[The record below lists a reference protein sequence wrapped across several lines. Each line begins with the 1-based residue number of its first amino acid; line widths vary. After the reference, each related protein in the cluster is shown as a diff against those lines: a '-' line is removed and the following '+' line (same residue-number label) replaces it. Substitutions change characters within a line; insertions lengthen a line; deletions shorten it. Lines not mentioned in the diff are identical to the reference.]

1 MAAKEYFPHDYGAR
15 SKLVDV
21 RKDYGL
27 EGLGFYWCV
36 IEILHEEGGYIKE
49 SRISGIA
56 YDLRIDPDKAEAI
69 VKNYGLFSIKKGKV
83 TAERVLR
90 NLRKRAEISTA
101 RKQAANAR
109 WNGGYDTPEPPPDDE
124 PQRKKNADDSGA
136 ETDDSSPMPDEA
148 KRESLYYQFG
158 DGTEQYFDNEFQWYR
173 QWIADKFEE
182 WRNGLKTM
190 DSVDSSMVWDIEP
203 RITNL
208 IEAIANTKTL
218 KINGAVVE
226 TGTFL
231 RTMVYFFRNED
242 RHKELWEVIE
252 SVDVKCGRGEVH
264 NKQNYLISALYNT
277 AKMNG
282 G

>member
-56 YDLRIDPDKAEAI
+56 YDLRIEPEKAEAI
-69 VKNYGLFSIKKGKV
+69 IRNYGLFSIKKGKV

-109 WNGGYDTPEPPPDDE
+109 WGNGYEPPPADE
-124 PQRKKNADDSGA
+124 PQEKKHTDEKKSESDDEDSI
-136 ETDDSSPMPDEA
+136 DDLA
-148 KRESLYYQFG
+148 RQASLYYRYD
-158 DGTEQYFDNEFQWYR
+158 DGTEKYFENAVEWYKQWFT
-173 QWIADKFEE
+173 DKFEE
-182 WRNGLKTM
+182 WRNSLNTF
-190 DSVDSSMVWDIEP
+190 DSLDSSLVWSIEP
-203 RITNL
+203 RIKNL
-208 IEAIANTKTL
+208 IEAIENTTSL
-218 KINGAVVE
+218 KINGATVTTE
-226 TGTFL
+226 KFL
-231 RTMVYFFRNED
+231 QTLTYFFGNED
-242 RHKELWEVIE
+242 KHKELWEVIE
-252 SVDVKCGRGEVH
+252 SVDVKCGRGEVR

>member
-36 IEILHEEGGYIKE
+36 IEILHEEGGYVKE

-56 YDLRIDPDKAEAI
+56 YDLRIEPEKAEAI
-69 VKNYGLFSIKKGKV
+69 IRNYGLFSIKKGKV

-101 RKQAANAR
+101 RKQAANVR
-109 WNGGYDTPEPPPDDE
+109 WGNGYEPPSDEE
-124 PQRKKNADDSGA
+124 PQEKKHTDEKESESDDDDSVEDLA
-136 ETDDSSPMPDEA
+136 RQA
-148 KRESLYYQFG
+148 SLYYHFS
-158 DGTEQYFDNEFQWYR
+158 DGTEKYFNTAVEWYKQWFS
-173 QWIADKFEE
+173 DKFEE
-182 WRNGLKTM
+182 WRESLSL
-190 DSVDSSMVWDIEP
+190 DSLDSSLVWSIEP

-208 IEAIANTKTL
+208 IEAIENTTTL
-218 KINGAVVE
+218 KINGVTVTTE
-226 TGTFL
+226 KFL
-231 RTMVYFFRNED
+231 QTLVYFFRNENG
-242 RHKELWEVIE
+242 HKELWEVIE
-252 SVDVKCGRGEVH
+252 SVDVKCGRGQVR

-277 AKMNG
+277 AKMSG

>member
-56 YDLRIDPDKAEAI
+56 YDLRMEPEKAEAI
-69 VKNYGLFSIKKGKV
+69 IRNYGLFSIKKGKV

-109 WNGGYDTPEPPPDDE
+109 WGNGYEPPPDDE
-124 PQRKKNADDSGA
+124 PQEKKHTDEKKSESDDEESFEDLA
-136 ETDDSSPMPDEA
+136 RQA
-148 KRESLYYQFG
+148 SLYYHFG
-158 DGTEQYFDNEFQWYR
+158 DGTEKYFDNAIEWYKQWF
-173 QWIADKFEE
+173 ADKFEE
-182 WRNGLKTM
+182 WRNSLNSF
-190 DSVDSSMVWDIEP
+190 DSLDSSLVWEIEP

-208 IEAIANTKTL
+208 IEAIEKTNTL
-218 KINGAVVE
+218 KINGATVTTE
-226 TGTFL
+226 KFL
-231 RTMVYFFRNED
+231 QTLVYFFRNED
-242 RHKELWEVIE
+242 GHKELWEVIGG
-252 SVDVKCGRGEVH
+252 VDAKCRNGEVR

>member
-36 IEILHEEGGYIKE
+36 IEILHEEGGYVKE

-56 YDLRIDPDKAEAI
+56 YDLRIEPEKAEAI
-69 VKNYGLFSIKKGKV
+69 IRNYGLFSIKKGKV

-101 RKQAANAR
+101 RKQAANVR
-109 WNGGYDTPEPPPDDE
+109 WGNGYEPPSDEE
-124 PQRKKNADDSGA
+124 PQEKKHTDEKESESDDDDSVEDLA
-136 ETDDSSPMPDEA
+136 RQA
-148 KRESLYYQFG
+148 SLYYHFS
-158 DGTEQYFDNEFQWYR
+158 DGTEKYFNTAVEWYKQWFS
-173 QWIADKFEE
+173 DKFEE
-182 WRNGLKTM
+182 WRESLSL
-190 DSVDSSMVWDIEP
+190 DSLDSSLVWSIEP

-208 IEAIANTKTL
+208 IEAIENTTTL
-218 KINGAVVE
+218 KINGVTV
-226 TGTFL
+226 TTKKFL
-231 RTMVYFFRNED
+231 QTLVYFFRNENG
-242 RHKELWEVIE
+242 HKELWEVIE
-252 SVDVKCGRGEVH
+252 SVDVKCGRGQVR

>member
-36 IEILHEEGGYIKE
+36 IEILHEEGGYVKE

-56 YDLRIDPDKAEAI
+56 YDLRIEPEKAEAI
-69 VKNYGLFSIKKGKV
+69 IRNYGLFSIKKGKV

-101 RKQAANAR
+101 RKQAANVR
-109 WNGGYDTPEPPPDDE
+109 WGNGYEPPSDEE
-124 PQRKKNADDSGA
+124 PQEKKHTDEKESESDDDDSVEDLA
-136 ETDDSSPMPDEA
+136 RQA
-148 KRESLYYQFG
+148 SLYYHFN
-158 DGTEQYFDNEFQWYR
+158 DGTEKYFNTAVEWYKQWFS
-173 QWIADKFEE
+173 DKFEE
-182 WRNGLKTM
+182 WRESLSL
-190 DSVDSSMVWDIEP
+190 DSLDSSLVWSIEP

-208 IEAIANTKTL
+208 IEAIENTTTL
-218 KINGAVVE
+218 KINGVTVTTE
-226 TGTFL
+226 KFL
-231 RTMVYFFRNED
+231 QTLVYFFRNENG
-242 RHKELWEVIE
+242 HKELWEVIE
-252 SVDVKCGRGEVH
+252 SVDVKCGRGQVR

>member
-56 YDLRIDPDKAEAI
+56 YDLRIEPEKAEAI
-69 VKNYGLFSIKKGKV
+69 IRNYGLFSIKKGKV

-109 WNGGYDTPEPPPDDE
+109 WGNGYEPPPTDE
-124 PQRKKNADDSGA
+124 PQEKSIPTLNRRKSEQA
-136 ETDDSSPMPDEA
+136 
-148 KRESLYYQFG
+148 
-158 DGTEQYFDNEFQWYR
+158 TER
-173 QWIADKFEE
+173 
-182 WRNGLKTM
+182 
-190 DSVDSSMVWDIEP
+190 
-203 RITNL
+203 RITNR
-208 IEAIANTKTL
+208 
-218 KINGAVVE
+218 
-226 TGTFL
+226 
-231 RTMVYFFRNED
+231 RTRRGFIFRLTARRSFFATVPSGS
-242 RHKELWEVIE
+242 K
-252 SVDVKCGRGEVH
+252 
-264 NKQNYLISALYNT
+264 
-277 AKMNG
+277 G
-282 G
+282 GYSID

>member
-36 IEILHEEGGYIKE
+36 VEILHEEGGYIKE

-56 YDLRIDPDKAEAI
+56 YDLRIETEKAEAI
-69 VKNYGLFSIKKGKV
+69 IRNYGLFVIKKGKV
-83 TAERVLR
+83 YAERVLR
-90 NLRKRAEISTA
+90 NLKKRAEISTA

-109 WNGGYDTPEPPPDDE
+109 WGNGYNPSEPPPDNE
-124 PQRKKNADDSGA
+124 PQERKHTDNNDAEDD
-136 ETDDSSPMPDEA
+136 E
-148 KRESLYYQFG
+148 KRAVSESLRQESLYYQFD
-158 DGTEQYFDNEFQWYR
+158 DGTEKYFDNAVEWYK
-173 QWIADKFEE
+173 QWIADKFKE
-182 WRNGLKTM
+182 WRDGLKTM
-190 DSVDSSMVWDIEP
+190 DSIDASTVWEIEP

-208 IEAIANTKTL
+208 IEAIESKREL
-218 KINGAVVE
+218 KINGATVPTE
-226 TGTFL
+226 KFL
-231 RTMVYFFRNED
+231 QTLVYYFANED
-242 RHKELWEVIE
+242 RHRELWEVIE
-252 SVDVKCGRGEVH
+252 SVDTKCGRGEVR

>member
-36 IEILHEEGGYIKE
+36 IEILHEEGGYVKE

-56 YDLRIDPDKAEAI
+56 YDLRIEPEKAEAI
-69 VKNYGLFSIKKGKV
+69 IRNYGLFSIKKGKV

-101 RKQAANAR
+101 RKQAANVR
-109 WNGGYDTPEPPPDDE
+109 WGNGYEPPSDEE
-124 PQRKKNADDSGA
+124 PQEKKHTDEKESESDDDDSVEDLA
-136 ETDDSSPMPDEA
+136 RQA
-148 KRESLYYQFG
+148 SLYYHFS
-158 DGTEQYFDNEFQWYR
+158 DGTEKYFNTAVEWYKQWFS
-173 QWIADKFEE
+173 DKFEE
-182 WRNGLKTM
+182 WRESLSL
-190 DSVDSSMVWDIEP
+190 DSLDSSLVWSIEP

-208 IEAIANTKTL
+208 IEAIENTTTL
-218 KINGAVVE
+218 KINGVTVTTE
-226 TGTFL
+226 KFL
-231 RTMVYFFRNED
+231 QTLVYFFRNENG
-242 RHKELWEVIE
+242 HKELWEVIE
-252 SVDVKCGRGEVH
+252 SVDVKCGRGQVR

>member
-56 YDLRIDPDKAEAI
+56 YDLRIEPEKAEAI
-69 VKNYGLFSIKKGKV
+69 IRNYGLFSIKKGKV

-109 WNGGYDTPEPPPDDE
+109 WGNAYEPPPDEE
-124 PQRKKNADDSGA
+124 PQEKKHTDEKESESDDDDSVEDLA
-136 ETDDSSPMPDEA
+136 RQA
-148 KRESLYYQFG
+148 SLYYHFN
-158 DGTEQYFDNEFQWYR
+158 DGTEKYFNTAVEWYKQWFS
-173 QWIADKFEE
+173 DKFEE
-182 WRNGLKTM
+182 WRESLSL
-190 DSVDSSMVWDIEP
+190 DSLDSSLVWSIEP

-208 IEAIANTKTL
+208 IEAIENTTTL
-218 KINGAVVE
+218 KINGVTVTTE
-226 TGTFL
+226 KFL
-231 RTMVYFFRNED
+231 QTLVYFFRNENG
-242 RHKELWEVIE
+242 HKELWEVIE
-252 SVDVKCGRGEVH
+252 SVDVKCGRGQVR

-277 AKMNG
+277 AKMSG

>member
-36 IEILHEEGGYIKE
+36 IEILHEEGGYVKE

-56 YDLRIDPDKAEAI
+56 YDLRIEPEKAEAI
-69 VKNYGLFSIKKGKV
+69 IRNYGLFSIKKGKV

-101 RKQAANAR
+101 RKQAANVR
-109 WNGGYDTPEPPPDDE
+109 WRNAYEPPPDEE
-124 PQRKKNADDSGA
+124 PQEKKHTDEKESESDDDDSVEDLA
-136 ETDDSSPMPDEA
+136 RQA
-148 KRESLYYQFG
+148 SLYYHFN
-158 DGTEQYFDNEFQWYR
+158 DGTEKYFNTAVEWYKQWFS
-173 QWIADKFEE
+173 DKFEE
-182 WRNGLKTM
+182 WRESLSL
-190 DSVDSSMVWDIEP
+190 DSLDSSLVWSIEP

-208 IEAIANTKTL
+208 IEAIENTTTL
-218 KINGAVVE
+218 KINGVTVTTE
-226 TGTFL
+226 KFL
-231 RTMVYFFRNED
+231 QTLVYFFRNENG
-242 RHKELWEVIE
+242 HKELWEVIE
-252 SVDVKCGRGEVH
+252 SVDVKCGRGQVR

-277 AKMNG
+277 AKMSG

>member
-1 MAAKEYFPHDYGAR
+1 MATKEYFPHDYGAR

-36 IEILHEEGGYIKE
+36 VEILHEEGGYIKE

-56 YDLRIDPDKAEAI
+56 YDLRIETEKAEAI
-69 VKNYGLFSIKKGKV
+69 IRNYGLFVIKKGKV
-83 TAERVLR
+83 YAERVLR
-90 NLRKRAEISTA
+90 NLKKRAEISTA

-109 WNGGYDTPEPPPDDE
+109 WGNGYEPPEPPPDDE
-124 PQRKKNADDSGA
+124 PQKRKQTDSDDT
-136 ETDDSSPMPDEA
+136 EDSEKSAISELA
-148 KRESLYYQFG
+148 RQASLYYRFD
-158 DGTEQYFDNEFQWYR
+158 DGTEKYFDNAVEWYK
-173 QWIADKFEE
+173 QWIADKFKE
-182 WRNGLKTM
+182 WRDGLDNM
-190 DSVDSSMVWDIEP
+190 GSIDRSMVWDIEP

-208 IEAIANTKTL
+208 IEAIEGKREL
-218 KINGAVVE
+218 KINGATVPTE
-226 TGTFL
+226 KFL
-231 RTMVYFFRNED
+231 QALGYYFANED
-242 RHKELWEVIE
+242 RHMELWEVIE
-252 SVDVKCGRGEVH
+252 GVDTKCGRGEVR

>member
-56 YDLRIDPDKAEAI
+56 YDLRIEPEKAEAI
-69 VKNYGLFSIKKGKV
+69 IRNYGLFSIKKGKV

-109 WNGGYDTPEPPPDDE
+109 WGDGYEPPPADE
-124 PQRKKNADDSGA
+124 PQEKKHTDEKKSESDDEDSI
-136 ETDDSSPMPDEA
+136 DDLA
-148 KRESLYYQFG
+148 RQASLYYRYD
-158 DGTEQYFDNEFQWYR
+158 DGTEKYFENAVEWYKQWFT
-173 QWIADKFEE
+173 DKFEE
-182 WRNGLKTM
+182 WRNSLNTF
-190 DSVDSSMVWDIEP
+190 DSLDSSLVWSIEP
-203 RITNL
+203 RIKNL
-208 IEAIANTKTL
+208 IEAIENTTSL
-218 KINGAVVE
+218 KINGATVTTE
-226 TGTFL
+226 KFL
-231 RTMVYFFRNED
+231 QTLTYFFGNED
-242 RHKELWEVIE
+242 KHKELWEVIE
-252 SVDVKCGRGEVH
+252 SVDVKCGRGEVR

>member
-1 MAAKEYFPHDYGAR
+1 MATKEYFPHDYGAR

-36 IEILHEEGGYIKE
+36 VEILHEEGGYIKE

-56 YDLRIDPDKAEAI
+56 YDLRIETEKAEAI
-69 VKNYGLFSIKKGKV
+69 IRNYGLFVIKKGKIY
-83 TAERVLR
+83 AERVLR
-90 NLRKRAEISTA
+90 NLKKRAEISTA

-109 WNGGYDTPEPPPDDE
+109 WGNGYDTSEPPPDDE
-124 PQRKKNADDSGA
+124 PQKKFDNNASDDEKKPIS
-136 ETDDSSPMPDEA
+136 DEA
-148 KRESLYYQFG
+148 RRASLFYHFE
-158 DGTEQYFDNEFQWYR
+158 DRTEKYFDNEIEWYK
-173 QWIADKFEE
+173 QWIADQFKE
-182 WRNGLKTM
+182 WRDGLKSL
-190 DSVDSSMVWDIEP
+190 DSIDSSMVWDIEP

-208 IEAIANTKTL
+208 IEAIENKKEL
-218 KINGAVVE
+218 KINGITVPTGKFLE
-226 TGTFL
+226 TL
-231 RTMVYFFRNED
+231 VYYFRGSD
-242 RHKELWEVIE
+242 RHRELWEVIE
-252 SVDVKCGRGEVH
+252 GVDVKCGRGEVR